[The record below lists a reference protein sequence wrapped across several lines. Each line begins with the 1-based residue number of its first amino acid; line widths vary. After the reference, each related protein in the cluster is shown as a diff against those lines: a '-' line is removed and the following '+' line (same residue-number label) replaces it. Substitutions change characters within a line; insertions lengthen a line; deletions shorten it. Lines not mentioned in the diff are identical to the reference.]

1 MKGRIVWVFWLVVV
15 LASLTATAS
24 YAWLAMNTAAGLRGL
39 EVELESDSLYL
50 EISADAEEYH
60 KSVSLSRPAV
70 YSFDENTSELML
82 VSYGEVPSNG
92 ALLIYQTQL
101 DKEKASN
108 YGYPDGVFKEGGYRL
123 YRPSDSKIGGGKLN
137 FVEVTDTFSV
147 GQSVVGYYVIGEYAT
162 PYPTASVADRYYY
175 VKTVRDNGCVDY
187 SCLGNKFEIGERLAG
202 RKYWGYASSTS
213 FDSSE
218 SSNIMNIVSMDTPA
232 EDYCLKRTVFLRNAV
247 NTGDAQDLR
256 ISSISILGRKN
267 DLTDA
272 IGILFVAKS
281 DGRETV
287 AKVYSHRNH
296 ENSENFDG
304 LLFSDLRGDTS
315 EVVTVDIYIYFD
327 GKDENAHSRAQF
339 LTANTVKI
347 NFSVDGHEYD

>member
-60 KSVSLSRPAV
+60 KSVSLSSPAV
-70 YSFDENTSELML
+70 YSLNGNTSELML

-92 ALLIYQTQL
+92 ALLIYHTQL
-101 DKEKASN
+101 TKKTASS
-108 YGYPDGVFKEGGYRL
+108 YGYPDGVFREGGYRL
-123 YRPSDSKIGGGKLN
+123 YRPVYSEIGKEKLN
-137 FVEVTDTFSV
+137 FIEVTDTFSD
-147 GQSVVGYYVIGEYAT
+147 GQSVVGCYTIGEFAT
-162 PYPTASVADRYYY
+162 PYPTASEAGRYYY
-175 VKTVRDNGCVDY
+175 VKTVRENGCVDY
-187 SCLGNKFEIGERLAG
+187 SCLGNKFKLGERLAG
-202 RKYWGYASSTS
+202 RKYWGYASSSS

-218 SSNIMNIVSMDTPA
+218 SANIMNIVSMDTPT

-247 NTGDAQDLR
+247 NTEDAQDLR
-256 ISSISILGRKN
+256 ISSVDILGRRN

-272 IGILFVAKS
+272 IRVLFVAKS

-287 AKVYSHRNH
+287 STVYNHR
-296 ENSENFDG
+296 EPGTFDG
-304 LLFSDLRGDTS
+304 LLFRELRGDTS
-315 EVVTVDIYIYFD
+315 EVVTVDIYVYFD
-327 GKDENAHSRAQF
+327 GKDDNAHSRAQF
-339 LTANTVKI
+339 FTANTVKV
-347 NFSVDGHEYD
+347 NFSVDGHEYN